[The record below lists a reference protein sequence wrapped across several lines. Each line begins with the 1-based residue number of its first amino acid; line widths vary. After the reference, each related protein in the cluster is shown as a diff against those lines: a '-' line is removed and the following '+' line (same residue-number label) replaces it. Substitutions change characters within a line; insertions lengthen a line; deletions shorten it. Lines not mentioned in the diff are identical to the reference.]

1 MQHAVGWAVRALNNM
16 VPDGEAEAR
25 FARVSAVSAAKGVVQ
40 RMGMAVGGI
49 GAGKCSSCC

>member
-1 MQHAVGWAVRALNNM
+1 VQHAVGWAVRALNNM